1 MTFSEPPRPRPQPPE
16 PERHYLCQRL
26 DYLNDVIAN
35 LETQSAMSSGM
46 RAQRLRARAAKHRA
60 RAERIRAHLRA
71 TGM

>member
-1 MTFSEPPRPRPQPPE
+1 MTLSEPPRPEPAE

-26 DYLNDVIAN
+26 DYLNNVIAN
-35 LETQSAMSSGM
+35 LETQAELSNGM

-71 TGM
+71 TGI